1 MALECV
7 NSVGAGAENGVHI
20 HQPIFIAGAEKG
32 VHTYKPILGAV
43 DKNGVHTHQQKN
55 GALAEKYVH
64 ATQPSICPVAWM
76 DALTNQQRFGVCA

>member
-20 HQPIFIAGAEKG
+20 HQPI
-32 VHTYKPILGAV
+32 LGAV
-43 DKNGVHTHQQKN
+43 DKNGVHTHQQRN
-55 GALAEKYVH
+55 SAVAEKYVH
-64 ATQPSICPVAWM
+64 ANQPSICRVAWM